1 MDSTWQVWL
10 APLQDAGLEVYRFA
24 PKLLAA
30 LLVLITG
37 LILAWFLKV
46 LTSKI
51 CRWLRLDA
59 KLSNVWLFRLW
70 SHSMHDQKPSETTA
84 SFNYYL
90 VLFVTILLAVK
101 ILGVTAGETIL
112 NSLLA
117 MVPQVFSF
125 ILILFMGFL
134 MAMFLSVLAQLAL
147 ASSGIQHP
155 NFWGKI
161 IAWGTFGV
169 AAMFSLQ
176 QLGMVGKFVT
186 TLVLIFL
193 GTLGAA
199 SAIAFG
205 LGCKD
210 LAREFLIELLKDDK
224 PLTKD

>member
-1 MDSTWQVWL
+1 
-10 APLQDAGLEVYRFA
+10 
-24 PKLLAA
+24 
-30 LLVLITG
+30 
-37 LILAWFLKV
+37 
-46 LTSKI
+46 
-51 CRWLRLDA
+51 
-59 KLSNVWLFRLW
+59 
-70 SHSMHDQKPSETTA
+70 MHDQQPSQTTA

-112 NSLLA
+112 NSLLV

-176 QLGMVGKFVT
+176 QLGLVGKFVT
-186 TLVLIFL
+186 TLVLILL
-193 GTLGAA
+193 GTLGLA
-199 SAIAFG
+199 SAMAFG

-210 LAREFLIELLKDDK
+210 LAREFLIELLKEDK
-224 PLTKD
+224 PVAKD